1 MRFRSSLGRAV
12 AVRQAAAFAERSIR
26 VTLRDRPSLF
36 WSFGWPILWYGVTMY
51 LLVLPQ
57 LPAELPAE
65 ALGMIKTTQAV
76 TFGVFGA
83 LTVSLVGFA
92 SELSRDVDSQRYRAF
107 RAFPLGAA
115 ADLGGRF
122 LGSIVF
128 GLAAFTVVLT
138 VGLADGATIEP
149 AYPWPLTIAVVF
161 GSVATLCAICAAIA
175 TGIVLVTDGRSRT
188 TVLTL
193 SVVMVAFFGTG
204 FNGTQPWLLPGSIAG
219 PWLNFVPNALAT
231 RLALDA
237 LVSSGLALA
246 QVTPPAMPD
255 PIVGLG
261 GLFVVVGCSTAG
273 AIGLAQQRLYCGDVG
288 E

>member
-1 MRFRSSLGRAV
+1 MRSRSSLARAV

-57 LPAELPAE
+57 LPADLPAE

-107 RAFPLGAA
+107 RAYPLSAA

-128 GLAAFTVVLT
+128 GLSAFTVVLA

-161 GSVATLCAICAAIA
+161 GSVAALCAICAAIA

-204 FNGTQPWLLPGSIAG
+204 FNGTQPWLLPGDIAG
-219 PWLNFVPNALAT
+219 AWLNFVPNALAT
-231 RLALDA
+231 RFALDA
-237 LVSSGLALA
+237 LVSGGLELA
-246 QVTPPAMPD
+246 QVTPPSMPD
-255 PIVGLG
+255 PIVGLSALSG
-261 GLFVVVGCSTAG
+261 MTVCATAG
-273 AIGLAQQRLYCGDVG
+273 AIGLAQRQLYGGDVG